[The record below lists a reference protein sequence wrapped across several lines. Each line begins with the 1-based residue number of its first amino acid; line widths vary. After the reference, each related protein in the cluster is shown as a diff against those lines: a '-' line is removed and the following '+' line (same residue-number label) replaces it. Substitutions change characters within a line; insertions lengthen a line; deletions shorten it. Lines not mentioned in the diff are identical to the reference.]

1 MKLLTYIAN
10 ILVIIKIAFIDS
22 VIDMKQNFLRYLYP
36 ITMIASPFVFITLG
50 FTMDNVNDL
59 ASFLSVTGMVVFIVA
74 SSIGGVLLS
83 STMMRLSPL

>member
-36 ITMIASPFVFITLG
+36 ITMIAAPFVFITLG
-50 FTMDNVNDL
+50 FTMDRVNNL
-59 ASFLSVTGMVVFIVA
+59 ASFLSLVAMIAFIVV
-74 SSIGGVLLS
+74 SCTMFVLLA
-83 STMMRLSPL
+83 STFTKLFR

>member
-83 STMMRLSPL
+83 STIMRLSPL